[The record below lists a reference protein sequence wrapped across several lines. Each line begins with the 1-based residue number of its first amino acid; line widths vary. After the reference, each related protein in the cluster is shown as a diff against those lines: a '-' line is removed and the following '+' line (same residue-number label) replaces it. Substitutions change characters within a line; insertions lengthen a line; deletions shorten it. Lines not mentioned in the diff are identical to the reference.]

1 MESPEVYER
10 QVKEK
15 KDGEVSKDELKST
28 EQNISFYLQKLHVK
42 EVKVTGAEGELHHRF
57 VTGEDGS
64 RRFSMENTVLR

>member
-28 EQNISFYLQKLHVK
+28 EQNISFYL
-42 EVKVTGAEGELHHRF
+42 
-57 VTGEDGS
+57 
-64 RRFSMENTVLR
+64 